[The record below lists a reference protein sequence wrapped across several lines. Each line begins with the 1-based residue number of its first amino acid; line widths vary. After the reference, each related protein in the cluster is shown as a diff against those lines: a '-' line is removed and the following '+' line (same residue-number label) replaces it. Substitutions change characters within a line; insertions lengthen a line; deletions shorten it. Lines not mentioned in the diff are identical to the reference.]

1 MAEAIILMIAVSTL
15 NIVCFFIGIK
25 AGKNGDINVPD
36 ISKINPARVYEE
48 HREKKEAEK
57 KMKEMENIKSSKSTS
72 AKEEAVTLQQRLDV
86 ILLNIW
92 LKI

>member
-1 MAEAIILMIAVSTL
+1 MAEAIILMITVSTL

-25 AGKNGDINVPD
+25 AGKNGDINMPD

-57 KMKEMENIKSSKSTS
+57 KMKEMENILANLNRYDGTGIG
-72 AKEEAVTLQQRLDV
+72 QRD
-86 ILLNIW
+86 IR
-92 LKI
+92 